1 MKDISLELIR
11 RLGERF
17 PESPQLG
24 CVVQAYLQDS
34 LADLSALIDWSRAAL
49 RTPLNVRLVKGAY
62 WDYETIV
69 ARAHGWPVPVFET
82 KGQTDFN
89 YERCVDLMVERAG
102 DIRPAF
108 ATHNIRSIAY
118 AIAATRARGL
128 HDTAVELQLL
138 YGMAEPVHA
147 ALRKLGVRVRAYA
160 PVGEL
165 VPGMAYLVRRLLEN
179 TANESF
185 LRHRFAEHRDLD
197 ALIAPPEPDAACC
210 GGPDTAVARIAS
222 STSRCSSGG
231 GAMRASGS
239 APRSRPRGA
248 RGRSRRPS

>member
-1 MKDISLELIR
+1 M
-11 RLGERF
+11 
-17 PESPQLG
+17 
-24 CVVQAYLQDS
+24 
-34 LADLSALIDWSRAAL
+34 
-49 RTPLNVRLVKGAY
+49 
-62 WDYETIV
+62 
-69 ARAHGWPVPVFET
+69 
-82 KGQTDFN
+82 
-89 YERCVDLMVERAG
+89 VDRAG

-147 ALRKLGVRVRAYA
+147 ALRRLGVRVRAYA

-197 ALIAPPEPDAACC
+197 TLIAPPDPTPPVAADAARR
-210 GGPDTAVARIAS
+210 ARIAS
-222 STSRCSSGG
+222 STSRCSSGA

-239 APRSRPRGA
+239 ALRCRPRGA